1 MAPRL
6 LVMASPGKTMSTPP
20 SPCSTAIAIL
30 PSMRQRRT
38 STRQTETPPLLI
50 IQLSKRAIIIP
61 SESGLP
67 CGQQYNLG
75 VSKLATPLNHLLT
88 DCKKPRRCS
97 ISICWKTYHRI
108 TAAAPTY
115 QALLLNIP
123 KILGSFFKCFRTHT
137 LVTLSAGRHIT
148 TSLHTFLDALASLRP
163 ILFRQCFFLNC
174 R

>member
-30 PSMRQRRT
+30 PSMRQRRI
-38 STRQTETPPLLI
+38 SMRQTETPLNFPLLI
-50 IQLSKRAIIIP
+50 IRFGKRAIIIP

-108 TAAAPTY
+108 TATAPTY
-115 QALLLNIP
+115 QALLLNIQ
-123 KILGSFFKCFRTHT
+123 KILGSFF
-137 LVTLSAGRHIT
+137 
-148 TSLHTFLDALASLRP
+148 
-163 ILFRQCFFLNC
+163 
-174 R
+174 